1 MLKYIPII
9 FTLIITSFY
18 LFPFEFTFLL
28 GMNTKMIIAGVGI
41 IVLALQLAQ
50 KKTPSIDNKM
60 FILFILAAVVS
71 LIGFITVTYNN
82 TFDYT
87 YTTYIVSMVVW
98 LSAAYVATT
107 CMRITHGNIS
117 VILVSNYII
126 AICVLQCISAIMID
140 ALPSFKYFVNSFVSG
155 FGFEAGVKELDGARL
170 YGIGAVLDVAGTRFS
185 AALILIAYITGKYA
199 EELTRKQLFLYL
211 IAFLIILIIGNMIGR
226 TTTIGGVIA
235 IAYWIYSSRI
245 YHFRFENRKTRILKY
260 ILGLLL
266 ISLPIICI
274 LYNTNYQIRN
284 NIEFAFEGFFSLA
297 EKGKWE
303 VSSNEILKKM
313 YRYPETF
320 KTWFIGDGYIE
331 NPKNDPYFIGKIWG
345 GYYMGTDVGYLRFI
359 YYFGLIGLSAFII
372 FMLQVGQT
380 CIKRAH
386 TQKGVFLLLLLLNFT
401 IWFKVSTDI
410 FLIFGLFLMVG
421 EEENECSLKDLLKNR
436 EETLQ

>member
-1 MLKYIPII
+1 MLKYISII
-9 FTLIITSFY
+9 LTLIITSFY

-28 GMNTKMIIAGVGI
+28 GVNTKMLIAGIGI
-41 IVLALQLAQ
+41 VVLAIQLA
-50 KKTPSIDNKM
+50 KKQTPSIDNKM
-60 FILFILAAVVS
+60 FVLFILAAIVS
-71 LIGFITVTYNN
+71 LIGFVSVTYNN

-87 YTTYIVSMVVW
+87 YSTYIISMAVW

-107 CMRITHGNIS
+107 CMRITHGYIS

-126 AICVLQCISAIMID
+126 AICALQCISAVMID
-140 ALPSFKYFVNSFVSG
+140 MIPSFKYLVNSFVSG
-155 FGFEAGVKELDGARL
+155 FGFEAGVKELDGERL

-185 AALILIAYITGKYA
+185 AALILTAYITGKYA

-226 TTTIGGVIA
+226 TSTVGGIIA
-235 IAYWIYSSRI
+235 IIYWIYSSKI

-260 ILGLLL
+260 ILGLLI
-266 ISLPIICI
+266 ISLPIIII

-284 NIEFAFEGFFSLA
+284 NIKFAFEGFFSLV

-303 VSSNEILKKM
+303 VSSNEILKNM

-320 KTWFIGDGYIE
+320 KTWFIGDGYFN
-331 NPKNDPYFIGKIWG
+331 NPQNDQYFIGRIRG

-359 YYFGLIGLSAFII
+359 YYFGSVGLLAFFL
-372 FMLQVGQT
+372 FMLKVGQT
-380 CIKRAH
+380 CIYRASS
-386 TQKGVFLLLLLLNFT
+386 QKEIFILLLLLNFT

-410 FLIFGLFLMVG
+410 FLIFGLFLMVKQ
-421 EEENECSLKDLLKNR
+421 EENDCSLNDLFNTTKS
-436 EETLQ
+436 